1 MIDSLIESYSL
12 IFEDSNSIPGD
23 IRGQLK
29 GASKLTPVNRFRSKI
44 QGFVIEDSVNN
55 VTFPMDY
62 PILDTSK
69 IMLGEIYKRFRNFY
83 ADGQN
88 ILLPWHFV
96 VEFYG
101 HDYVVHATRPMTHRF
116 PINKKDS
123 LRLMK
128 SRDQEFMDK
137 DTELFMTKQDN
148 LDAQEMIH
156 ILIVGDSSMDVYTRD
171 IYSKIGSLI
180 ISPLARTDK
189 ISPQGK
195 IFPLNMG
202 RKFNV
207 AAVLPA
213 ASLA

>member
-1 MIDSLIESYSL
+1 MIDSLLESYSL

-29 GASKLTPVNRFRSKI
+29 GASKLTPVNRFHSKI

-55 VTFPMDY
+55 VAFPMSY
-62 PILDTSK
+62 PVLDTSK
-69 IMLGEIYKRFRNFY
+69 IMLGTIYKRFRNFY

-88 ILLPWHFV
+88 IILPWHFV
-96 VEFYG
+96 VEFYD

-116 PINKKDS
+116 PINKTDS

-128 SRDQEFMDK
+128 SRNQEFMDK

-148 LDAQEMIH
+148 IDLQEMIH
-156 ILIVGDSSMDVYTRD
+156 ILVIGDSSMDVYTRD
-171 IYSKIGSLI
+171 IYTKIGSLI
-180 ISPLARTDK
+180 ISPIARSNK
-189 ISPQGK
+189 IPAQGK
-195 IFPLNMG
+195 VFSLNMG
-202 RKFNV
+202 RKFNS